1 MQSIKITAFVLLLAS
16 LTMTSCSNDNDET
29 INGETPS
36 EISAFMNEYYPSQDF
51 VVSEDLDDGVLTYE
65 VDVEN
70 GVELEFDENGTLT
83 SIDGNTSEE
92 SFSMI
97 DQNILD
103 YVNSNFPNESIS
115 EWDFDGAV
123 QTVELDNGLEL
134 VFDAEGNF
142 MHLNIDDDLDSSIV
156 IDSSE
161 LPESAQAYISDNF
174 SNDSILK
181 ATKELDDSEITYE
194 VVMQSN
200 VELTFNTDG
209 DIIEIDGNDQAIN
222 TNLIP
227 QELVVYVN
235 TNYPENYITSWDL
248 DTLSQEVDLDN
259 DYELTFD
266 LNNQFI
272 SVDKD

>member
-1 MQSIKITAFVLLLAS
+1 MQSIKITAFVLLLVS

-83 SIDGNTSEE
+83 SIDGN
-92 SFSMI
+92 
-97 DQNILD
+97 
-103 YVNSNFPNESIS
+103 
-115 EWDFDGAV
+115 
-123 QTVELDNGLEL
+123 
-134 VFDAEGNF
+134 
-142 MHLNIDDDLDSSIV
+142 
-156 IDSSE
+156 
-161 LPESAQAYISDNF
+161 
-174 SNDSILK
+174 
-181 ATKELDDSEITYE
+181 
-194 VVMQSN
+194 
-200 VELTFNTDG
+200 
-209 DIIEIDGNDQAIN
+209 DQAIN
-222 TNLIP
+222 TDLIP

-235 TNYPENYITSWDL
+235 TNYPDNYITSWDL
-248 DTLSQEVDLDN
+248 DILSQEVDLDN